1 MAYPDRVPCVKLSQQ
16 HHWQQTRGA
25 SQVFVKNSNSPKT
38 YTGSTS
44 SSTSQAQLGSNGIS

>member
-44 SSTSQAQLGSNGIS
+44 SSTSQAQLDSNGIS